1 MSTIKIIDDN
11 GKTTTSLL
19 NGYSLEPLEEGLLLK
34 VNLPNS
40 LIKYLIH
47 SDMRERNIRNIEQ
60 FIISY
65 FDDVIVNNKTAY
77 IEEYLRR
84 DYIYIGQEE
93 TRRQFTAQKK

>member
-19 NGYSLEPLEEGLLLK
+19 NSYSLEPLEEGLLLE